1 MKYFE
6 VEIIETT
13 RLMVAVRAKDSSQA
27 REIAYD
33 KYMGGELDMGFGKLE
48 VESWTIREIDA
59 TESQYY
65 SHEVLKKESDEDEIN

>member
-6 VEIIETT
+6 IEIVETT
-13 RLMVAVRAKDSSQA
+13 KLMVAVCAEDGNEA

-33 KYMGGELDMGFGKLE
+33 KYMDGELDMGFGKLE
-48 VESWTIREIDA
+48 VESWTIREINA

-65 SHEVLKKESDEDEIN
+65 THEVLKKESDENETN